1 MKDQNCAYCMQ
12 GELVA
17 TFGYLAIE
25 MENSLVFIFK
35 EQSNPGRV
43 IVAHKKHVSELI
55 DLTDEERNDYFAEIA
70 KVAGAMHKA
79 FSPNKINYGAYGDT
93 GHHLHF
99 HLVPKY
105 EGGSEWGGTFTMN
118 SGKVM
123 IDDETVKSLLK
134 NYVKLCNRNR

>member
-17 TFGYLAIE
+17 TFGYLAME

-70 KVAGAMHKA
+70 KVA
-79 FSPNKINYGAYGDT
+79 
-93 GHHLHF
+93 
-99 HLVPKY
+99 
-105 EGGSEWGGTFTMN
+105 
-118 SGKVM
+118 
-123 IDDETVKSLLK
+123 KSFLAK
-134 NYVKLCNRNR
+134 